1 MGHLSCTLGLRPPRR
16 IGSQV
21 SNNSNLESL
30 VAAAGG
36 AQSAAA
42 TERLGREAN
51 PHQVLSQLSK
61 SKNVDVRGWVVVAA
75 REVLGANATSL
86 LIAMLDDRD
95 PDIRV
100 MAMSS
105 IEDAYPTALAPFV
118 NRLRRRLRSSNP
130 YEVLATSWTLAR
142 LRDRDSVPLV
152 QEYRDGFD
160 DWQWQHKAADVV
172 LQYMTDPDEVIRGIR
187 DHDHERM
194 TWLVYAAALIGTPA
208 AIEALHECSTRSL
221 DPACQGKCVYS
232 LEHYV

>member
-1 MGHLSCTLGLRPPRR
+1 
-16 IGSQV
+16 V
-21 SNNSNLESL
+21 SGNSNLEAL

-36 AQSAAA
+36 AQSVAA
-42 TERLGREAN
+42 TELLRREAD

-75 REVLGANATSL
+75 REVLGADATSL

-95 PDIRV
+95 PDVRV

-105 IEDAYPTALAPFV
+105 IEDADPTVLAPFV
-118 NRLRRRLRSSNP
+118 NRLRRRLQSSNP
-130 YEVLATSWTLAR
+130 NEVLATSWTLAR
-142 LRDRDSVPLV
+142 LGDRDSVPLV

-172 LQYMTDPDEVIRGIR
+172 LLYMTDPDDVIRGIR

-194 TWLVYAAALIGTPA
+194 AWLVYAAALIGTPA
-208 AIEALHECSTRSL
+208 ATEALHECSTGAP
-221 DPACQGKCVYS
+221 DPACRGKCAYS

>member
-1 MGHLSCTLGLRPPRR
+1 
-16 IGSQV
+16 V
-21 SNNSNLESL
+21 SGNSNLEAL

-42 TERLGREAN
+42 TELLRREAD
-51 PHQVLSQLSK
+51 PHEVLAQLSK
-61 SKNVDVRGWVVVAA
+61 SINVDVRGWVVVAA
-75 REVLGANATSL
+75 REVLGANAISL

-105 IEDAYPTALAPFV
+105 IEDADPTAIAPFA

-142 LRDRDSVPLV
+142 LGDRDSVHLV
-152 QEYRDGFD
+152 KDYRDGFD

-172 LQYMTDPDEVIRGIR
+172 LQYMTNPDEVIRGVR

-194 TWLVYAAALIGTPA
+194 TWLVYAAALIRTPA
-208 AIEALHECSTRSL
+208 AIEALRECSTGAP
-221 DPACQGKCVYS
+221 DPACQGKCAYS
-232 LEHYV
+232 VEHYVRRS